1 MKRIFVISALLFT
14 LMLSFNAYAQ
24 AILSAPEALEK
35 VQSGEII
42 LLDIRSP
49 QEWKETGIA
58 SVAVP
63 LSMHER
69 GFLEGL
75 EKIKQENADK
85 EIALICAT
93 GGRSVFLQAEL
104 KKRGL
109 GDTINISEGMMGNGK
124 DAGWIRRGLPVKA
137 YEK

>member
-1 MKRIFVISALLFT
+1 M
-14 LMLSFNAYAQ
+14 AQ
-24 AILSAPEALEK
+24 AILSAPQALEK
-35 VQSGEII
+35 VQAGEII

-58 SVAVP
+58 SVAIP

-75 EKIKQENADK
+75 NKIRQENADK

-93 GGRSVFLQAEL
+93 GGRTNYLQREL

-109 GDTINISEGMMGNGK
+109 GDTIDISEGMMGNGQNV
-124 DAGWIRRGLPVKA
+124 GWIKRGLPVKP
-137 YEK
+137 YVK